1 MHNYEVSDELL
12 NILTR
17 MLNIDGDDR
26 PSVDDILDDEWF
38 SKITQKLNHEDDI
51 A

>member
-17 MLNIDGDDR
+17 MLNIDADDR
-26 PSVDDILDDEWF
+26 PSVDDILDYEWF